1 MVSIFLRV
9 PLPCFG
15 SKAQGSRAGTPVEIS
30 EKVIKTYC
38 TIHVVNLVQSL
49 HQPEDVVEDVDV
61 PYDPLGGVGGA
72 AGPVERLEGEQEL
85 VRLHQLPQHREAKL
99 VVELVVGYRT
109 ADEAKTLDRQT

>member
-1 MVSIFLRV
+1 MWADL
-9 PLPCFG
+9 
-15 SKAQGSRAGTPVEIS
+15 
-30 EKVIKTYC
+30 IKC
-38 TIHVVNLVQSL
+38 K
-49 HQPEDVVEDVDV
+49 PEDVVEDVDV

-109 ADEAKTLDRQT
+109 ADVKFVSHCTAM